1 MSYPINIDQLCAL
14 REIERAAMRDGRA
27 GLGAELQVLIDRFK
41 DGRRLLSTKDVRVIQ
56 AKVLW
61 DKGLG
66 EGVIIGFDST
76 VPGLDGFGEFNESV
90 PGYPIWAKTF
100 EEYLTTIP
108 EIPETL
114 LADDPHL
121 PLLRLVDP
129 RLGLVKTCKLFGIKF
144 EKLGYSDADAVAYDA
159 RHEIPNTPF
168 WVRAHDG
175 RKNRNRRPDVC
186 RDECKDK
193 LFAMTAMVA
202 IMVWVQDPSIIKEG
216 EHALDCPGSVHRSDR
231 GNCAYLGV
239 WNVGVKVILNR
250 FADNAHPDCGSG
262 GFRRE

>member
-1 MSYPINIDQLCAL
+1 MSYPITFDQICAL
-14 REIERAAMRDGRA
+14 REIERAIMKDGRG
-27 GLGAELQVLIDRFK
+27 GLGAELQVLIDRCK
-41 DGRRLLSTKDVRVIQ
+41 DGRRLLSMNNVRVMQ
-56 AKVLW
+56 AKVLF

-66 EGVIIGFDST
+66 GDLSFD
-76 VPGLDGFGEFNESV
+76 
-90 PGYPIWAKTF
+90 A
-100 EEYLTTIP
+100 YLATIP

-114 LADDPHL
+114 LAHDSGL

-144 EKLGYSDADAVAYDA
+144 EEFGYSDADAAPSDP

-175 RKNRNRRPDVC
+175 RKNRNRKPNIC

-202 IMVWVQDPSIIKEG
+202 IMVWVQDPSIIKQN
-216 EHALDCPGSVHRSDR
+216 EHVLDCPGSVLRHAR
-231 GNCAYLGV
+231 GRCACLEV
-239 WNVGVKVILNR
+239 WRGEVGLCLSS
-250 FADNAHPDCGSG
+250 AAALEHPYYGSG